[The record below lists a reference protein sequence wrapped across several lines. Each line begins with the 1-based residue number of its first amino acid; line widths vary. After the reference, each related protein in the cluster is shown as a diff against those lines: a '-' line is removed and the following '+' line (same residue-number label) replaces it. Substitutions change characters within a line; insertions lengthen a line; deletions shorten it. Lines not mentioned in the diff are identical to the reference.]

1 MTSFLSFFFIIALS
15 FWPFGTARD
24 GVILKKSAADVT
36 EAREHINH
44 LRVLL
49 VKDATQAK
57 INTTSP
63 YTLFAADG
71 RILLKGT
78 KITGMKIT
86 SDDKFIWFGTQP
98 FSQPILTIE
107 TVADGGIKVN
117 GKEYRHRIEIVRGEK
132 KQFLIVNEIPV
143 DDYLKGVL
151 PWEANP
157 KWKSEALEAQAII
170 SRTYALFN
178 AILRKNEKYDVVSDV
193 KSQVYEGKRLEHP
206 ATDKAIEQTRGQVL
220 VTNGKIFPAYFHSTC
235 GGATTRADLAWDV
248 EPNPSLMGVQC
259 GFCAESKHYRWKG
272 TFTVADIQS
281 RLKRKGVKIGPI
293 KNITRD
299 DVDASGRARSFV
311 FDDGKQKVKIHS
323 NDFRMW
329 MDPFRFKSTLMTS
342 IEQEGSNYLFSGKG
356 WGHGVGLCQYGMK
369 QLAELGYST
378 KEILQYYYPKS
389 EIKVLESVELST
401 TPKP

>member
-1 MTSFLSFFFIIALS
+1 MLTSFFSFFLILSIS
-15 FWPFGTARD
+15 FWPFGTARE
-24 GVILKKSAADVT
+24 GVVLKKSAADVA
-36 EAREHINH
+36 EAAEHVNH
-44 LRVLL
+44 LRILL
-49 VKDATQAK
+49 IKDAAE
-57 INTTSP
+57 IRIDTTSP

-71 RILLKGT
+71 RILLKGA

-86 SDDKFIWFGTQP
+86 KDDKFIWFGKQP
-98 FSQPILTIE
+98 FSQSAITIE
-107 TVADGGIKVN
+107 TIADGGIKVN

-132 KQFLIVNEIPV
+132 KQLLVINEIPV

-157 KWKSEALEAQAII
+157 KWKPEALEAQAII

-178 AILRKNEKYDVVSDV
+178 AILRKDEPYDVVSDV

-206 ATDKAIEQTRGQVL
+206 ATDKAIEQTRGQIL
-220 VTNGKIFPAYFHSTC
+220 VTGEKIFPAYFHSTC

-248 EPNPSLMGVQC
+248 EQNPSLMGVQC
-259 GFCAESKHYRWKG
+259 GFCEQSKHYRWKE
-272 TFTVADIQS
+272 TFTTADIES
-281 RLKRKGVKIGPI
+281 RLKRKGVKIGKI

-299 DVDASGRARSFV
+299 DIDASGRARSFV

-323 NDFRMW
+323 NDFRLW
-329 MDPFRFKSTLMTS
+329 MDPFRFKSTFITS
-342 IEQEGSNYLFSGKG
+342 IDKNGKNFLFSGKG

-369 QLAELGYST
+369 RLAELGYST

-389 EIKVLESVELST
+389 EIKAIVPIEPA
-401 TPKP
+401 PKIS